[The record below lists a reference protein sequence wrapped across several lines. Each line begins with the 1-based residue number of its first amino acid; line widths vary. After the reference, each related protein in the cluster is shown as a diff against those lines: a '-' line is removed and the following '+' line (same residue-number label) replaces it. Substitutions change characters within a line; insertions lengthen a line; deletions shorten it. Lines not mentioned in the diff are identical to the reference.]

1 MIGPVYQVDIV
12 GLQEVL
18 IHQLDDLVERLPYY
32 GWVGVGRDDGHQKGE
47 FSPILYRKDKFDLI
61 ATNTFWLS
69 ENPEMPGSKSW
80 DTSIT
85 RIVTDRKSTRQN
97 SSHVAISYAV
107 FCLKKK
113 NNNIISHIHKIRT
126 P

>member
-1 MIGPVYQVDIV
+1 MRFRSNLRFDTPSDGPSAWPYRKNDVAKMIGPVYQVDIV

-18 IHQLDDLVERLPYY
+18 SYQLDDLTERLPYY

-47 FSPILYRKDKFDLI
+47 YSPILYRKDKFDLI

-69 ENPEMPGSKSW
+69 ESPETPGSKSW

-85 RIVTDRKSTRQN
+85 RIEIGRASCRE
-97 SSHVAISYAV
+97 IE
-107 FCLKKK
+107 
-113 NNNIISHIHKIRT
+113 
-126 P
+126 